1 MGFIGEINIYSAK
14 RRNRSTYFIVEQKN
28 NVQVGSDISQ
38 QSEKI

>member
-14 RRNRSTYFIVEQKN
+14 RRNRSTYYRRTKN